1 MLDVDG
7 NARSLGRRLRF
18 RFRERNR
25 LVLGRNTEGI
35 ESALLADDYSIDEQS
50 GVAIWVQLRNRI
62 VYLISSG
69 KCRAGDKL
77 PTVRELAVKFGVNYN
92 TISKVYQSL
101 ERDGFIKTQRGKG
114 AFVAEIGSEEDD
126 PVGSAVYLAD
136 DFIGQCRR
144 LGLSSEE
151 ILKLVEERLL

>member
-1 MLDVDG
+1 MI
-7 NARSLGRRLRF
+7 
-18 RFRERNR
+18 
-25 LVLGRNTEGI
+25 GRNAEDA
-35 ESALLADDYSIDEQS
+35 ESALLSDDYAIDEQS

-69 KCRAGDKL
+69 KCAAGDKL

-101 ERDGFIKTQRGKG
+101 ERDGFIRTQRGKG
-114 AFVAEIGSEEDD
+114 AFVAELGGDEDD
-126 PVGSAVYLAD
+126 LAGSAGYLAD

-151 ILKLVEERLL
+151 IVRLVEDRLS

>member
-1 MLDVDG
+1 MKGRKRLALGIGNGRAEDV
-7 NARSLGRRLRF
+7 
-18 RFRERNR
+18 
-25 LVLGRNTEGI
+25 
-35 ESALLADDYSIDEQS
+35 LLSDDYCIDEQN

-69 KCRAGDKL
+69 KCKSGDKL
-77 PTVRELAVKFGVNYN
+77 PTVRELAVKHGVNYN

-101 ERDGFIKTQRGKG
+101 ERDGFIVTQRGKG
-114 AFVAEIGSEEDD
+114 AFVAEIGNEEDD
-126 PVGSAVYLAD
+126 PVGSAAYLAD

-151 ILKLVEERLL
+151 IVCLVKERLI